1 MEGKLC
7 IFSGP
12 SGAGKSTLVRHLLGL
27 DLGLAF
33 SISAT
38 SRRPRKGE
46 KHGREY
52 YFISQEEFHSKIRHH
67 EFIEWEE
74 VYPGRYYGTL
84 RSEVERI
91 WEQGRHAL
99 FDIDVQGGLNLKKG
113 FGQNALSVFVMP
125 PSLQVLEE
133 RLRARGTDDTDSLRR
148 RLEKAGW
155 EMRYAPYFDKI
166 LVNGQLDSALKEA
179 ESVVKNFLDQ

>member
-7 IFSGP
+7 IFSAP
-12 SGAGKSTLVRHLLGL
+12 SGAGKSTIVRHLLGL

-52 YFISQEEFHSKIRHH
+52 YFITLEEFRRKIRRHD
-67 EFIEWEE
+67 FIEWEE

-91 WEQGRHAL
+91 WEQGRHAI
-99 FDIDVQGGLNLKKG
+99 FDIDVQGGLNLKKK
-113 FGQNALSVFVMP
+113 FGQNALSVFVMT

-133 RLRARGTDDTDSLRR
+133 RLLARGTDDADSLRK
-148 RLEKAGW
+148 RLEKAEW
-155 EMRYAPYFDKI
+155 EMRYASHFDKI
-166 LVNGQLDSALKEA
+166 LVNDQLDAALNEA
-179 ESVVKNFLDQ
+179 ESMVKNFLDQ

>member
-52 YFISQEEFHSKIRHH
+52 YFITLEEFQAKINCD

-84 RSEVERI
+84 KCELDRI
-91 WEQGRHAL
+91 WEKGQHAI

-113 FGQNALSVFVMP
+113 FGQNALSMFVMP

-133 RLRARGTDDTDSLRR
+133 RLRARGTDQPDSLRR
-148 RLEKAGW
+148 RLEKAEW

-166 LVNGQLDSALKEA
+166 LVNDQLDSALKEA
-179 ESVVKNFLDQ
+179 ESMVKNFLDQ